1 VPHPRRAT
9 LITIFAALFGAT
21 FGAAQGLVNQK
32 VLSTAMALDLAQG
45 ALEKCRAQGY
55 RVSVTVVN
63 AEGLLKVVV
72 RDDGAAP
79 HTIDLSKKKA
89 YTAVTQRKLSGEVAQ
104 QWGNMPPPN
113 IDGIV
118 TLAGGVPVKAGNEV
132 IAAIGVSGAPA
143 GSPAGVNDEI
153 CANAGIAKIA
163 ARLK

>member
-1 VPHPRRAT
+1 MLHSRIAIAT
-9 LITIFAALFGAT
+9 VFFAALCGAS
-21 FGAAQGLVNQK
+21 GAAAQGLVAQK
-32 VLSTAMALDLAQG
+32 SLSAQMAMDLAQG
-45 ALEKCRAQGY
+45 ALDKCREQGY
-55 RVSVTVVN
+55 KVSVTVVN
-63 AEGLLKVVV
+63 AEGLVKVFV

-89 YTAVTQRKLSGEVAQ
+89 FTAVTQRNLSGEVAK
-104 QWGNMPPPN
+104 QWGNVPPPA

-118 TLAGGVPVKAGNEV
+118 TLAGGVPIKAGNEV

>member
-1 VPHPRRAT
+1 MLHSRIAIAT
-9 LITIFAALFGAT
+9 AVFAALCGA
-21 FGAAQGLVNQK
+21 GGAAAQGLVAQK
-32 VLSTAMALDLAQG
+32 ALSAQMAMDLAQG
-45 ALEKCRAQGY
+45 ALDKCREQGY
-55 RVSVTVVN
+55 KVSVTVVN
-63 AEGLLKVVV
+63 AEGLVKVFI
-72 RDDGAAP
+72 RDDGAGP

-89 YTAVTQRKLSGEVAQ
+89 FTAVTQRNLSGEVAK
-104 QWGNMPPPN
+104 QWGNMPPPA

-118 TLAGGVPVKAGNEV
+118 ALAGGVPIKAGNEV